1 MASIINTGISALN
14 AFKRQLE
21 TTGHNIANV
30 NTEGYSRQSVQ
41 FETRPPQSTAQ
52 GQIGS
57 GVDVASIYRNYDQL
71 LATRVRDY
79 TSSFED
85 YSVYQQRASQI
96 DNVVADASA
105 GLDDIMQQFF
115 AAVNDV
121 ADDPT
126 SIAARSVMLNR
137 ATQLTDRFNALNAWF
152 EDIRNQ
158 VNREFV
164 NDVDEINSIAQ
175 SIAQVNARIGTFNGA
190 VGGIPNDI
198 LDERDKLIDDLSH
211 HVNVTTLQQ
220 SDGSMNVFIGTGQ
233 ALVVGGDYNRLAVI
247 NNSQAADH
255 KDIVIQQTGGLTV
268 NVTTQ
273 LTGGSLGGLLRF
285 RNEILDQSQNGL
297 GRIAIGIAS
306 FFNDEHRSGMDLDGD
321 LGGDFFQVASPEV
334 LASPTNAGTV
344 TVAFDDPA
352 DLSTHEYRLDYDGA
366 NWALTDLET
375 GGSVALSGAGTIA
388 SPFVAEGMSIVIGAG
403 AAAGDSYWLRP
414 TRTGASDLALLVNH
428 ERDIAAADPV
438 RASATAGNSGT
449 GVISTGALTSRS
461 GNTKLGA
468 MAPPGVTLTYL
479 AGSQLDLSAA
489 PAGATFVDANG
500 NAVASPIAYASG
512 QTVRVSIPNLG
523 VYELVLTGTPG
534 VGDTFTLADNTGGV
548 GDNRNARRLAD
559 LQNTNLMI
567 GGTASFADTYGALIA
582 DVGTKTHQAENNAMV
597 QEHLLGQ
604 AEAAKSEVSGVNL
617 DEEAAD
623 LVRFQQA
630 YQAAA
635 QVISVANSLFD
646 SLLSAVRR

>member
-1 MASIINTGISALN
+1 M
-14 AFKRQLE
+14 
-21 TTGHNIANV
+21 
-30 NTEGYSRQSVQ
+30 
-41 FETRPPQSTAQ
+41 
-52 GQIGS
+52 
-57 GVDVASIYRNYDQL
+57 
-71 LATRVRDY
+71 
-79 TSSFED
+79 
-85 YSVYQQRASQI
+85 
-96 DNVVADASA
+96 
-105 GLDDIMQQFF
+105 
-115 AAVNDV
+115 
-121 ADDPT
+121 
-126 SIAARSVMLNR
+126 
-137 ATQLTDRFNALNAWF
+137 
-152 EDIRNQ
+152 
-158 VNREFV
+158 
-164 NDVDEINSIAQ
+164 
-175 SIAQVNARIGTFNGA
+175 
-190 VGGIPNDI
+190 
-198 LDERDKLIDDLSH
+198 
-211 HVNVTTLQQ
+211 
-220 SDGSMNVFIGTGQ
+220 
-233 ALVVGGDYNRLAVI
+233 
-247 NNSQAADH
+247 
-255 KDIVIQQTGGLTV
+255 
-268 NVTTQ
+268 
-273 LTGGSLGGLLRF
+273 
-285 RNEILDQSQNGL
+285 
-297 GRIAIGIAS
+297 
-306 FFNDEHRSGMDLDGD
+306 
-321 LGGDFFQVASPEV
+321 
-334 LASPTNAGTV
+334 
-344 TVAFDDPA
+344 
-352 DLSTHEYRLDYDGA
+352 
-366 NWALTDLET
+366 
-375 GGSVALSGAGTIA
+375 ALSGAGTIA